1 MGCQV
6 LQILNERS
14 VKKAIFLGTVIL
26 TFHIISILYNLVG
39 SNTPFFEN
47 HEHDIP
53 HFHQLWCRMQGWRID
68 WETVVKPC
76 AGKVAWD
83 ERKVNSKLRT
93 DANNSFITK
102 WEIQPAG
109 R

>member
-39 SNTPFFEN
+39 SNTPFSEN
-47 HEHDIP
+47 HEHDIR
-53 HFHQLWCRMQGWRID
+53 HFHQQWCRMQGWRVD

-83 ERKVNSKLRT
+83 ERKVNSKLGT

>member
-6 LQILNERS
+6 LRILNQRS
-14 VKKAIFLGTVIL
+14 VKKAIFLGTVVV
-26 TFHIISILYNLVG
+26 TFHITSIIYNLVG

-53 HFHQLWCRMQGWRID
+53 HFHQLWCRMQGWRVD

-83 ERKVNSKLRT
+83 ERKVNSKWRT
-93 DANNSFITK
+93 DANNSFIMK